1 MTVTL
6 YTTHCPR
13 CQVLAA
19 KLDQAAIKYD
29 VCENVNEMLEKG
41 IMSVPVLEIDGNQ
54 LDFKQAVDWVNKGG
68 AIN

>member
-13 CQVLAA
+13 CQVLAT

-29 VCENVNEMLEKG
+29 VCENVDEMLEKG
-41 IMSVPVLEIDGNQ
+41 IMSVPILEVDGNAM
-54 LDFKQAVDWVNKGG
+54 DFKQAVDWVNKGG
-68 AIN
+68 TTN